1 MVTNGKRKH
10 RYSRHRETIAIYLY
24 LHGYGSACQCRVFQ
38 LDEDAFAL
46 QPLGDEW
53 DYDAVYYGYASIG
66 LVALC
71 HFPRVE
77 SHYQRGIHDWF
88 VGSHLIGCYFS
99 RELYGYPRLLGFLS
113 VSHTAF
119 RGSSTIPSLP
129 RRKLFQLLDKPSDI
143 ASFHLI
149 ANLVIASSEA
159 GFTYS
164 SL

>member
-1 MVTNGKRKH
+1 MVTIGPWKH
-10 RYSRHRETIAIYLY
+10 GYSRNGDTVAIHLHLHSHR
-24 LHGYGSACQCRVFQ
+24 SACQCRVFP
-38 LDEDAFAL
+38 LDADAFAL

-53 DYDAVYYGYASIG
+53 DYDAVYYGYTSIG
-66 LVALC
+66 FAALC
-71 HFPRVE
+71 HFSRVE
-77 SHYQRGIHDWF
+77 SHYQRGIDDWF
-88 VGSHLIGCYFS
+88 IRSHLVGCYFS

-119 RGSSTIPSLP
+119 RGSSTIPPLP
-129 RRKLFQLLDKPSDI
+129 RRNLFQLLDKPSDI